1 MTSSLFLWFLCKLL
15 LLLKLYTFFSP
26 WTIVQ
31 SVTKSLDTLTY
42 NITPL
47 KTLTRSFVE
56 EHKDSK
62 C

>member
-15 LLLKLYTFFSP
+15 LLLKLHTLFSP

-31 SVTKSLDTLTY
+31 SVTKSLNTLTCD
-42 NITPL
+42 ITLL
-47 KTLTRSFVE
+47 KILTRSFVE
-56 EHKDSK
+56 EHEDIK